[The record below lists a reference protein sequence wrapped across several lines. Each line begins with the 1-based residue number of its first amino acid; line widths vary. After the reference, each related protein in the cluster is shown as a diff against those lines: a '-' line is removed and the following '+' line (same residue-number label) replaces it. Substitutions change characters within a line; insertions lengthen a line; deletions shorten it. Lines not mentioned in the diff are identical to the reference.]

1 MILFRSVKILVL
13 GSLYTSNR
21 LYFVT
26 QLVQEVDVENSL
38 LKDRIVELETEVMA
52 LNKVK
57 SLTNFERPGE

>member
-1 MILFRSVKILVL
+1 MIVLWFSLYSKILHI
-13 GSLYTSNR
+13 G

-57 SLTNFERPGE
+57 SSTNFERPEPGE